1 MPKPRAKVKSQSRAK
16 SKAAE
21 SDVATPDD
29 ALFRAGVALAVIRS
43 RFETVCSVAVG
54 LEDSGADSHSL
65 VAMQAV
71 AEKGIREC
79 ADAIKTL
86 HEARKAIAVHPVK
99 SAAGKEPATAKKR
112 ARRQRA

>member
-1 MPKPRAKVKSQSRAK
+1 LPKAKTKIKSASGGK
-16 SKAAE
+16 SKAAA
-21 SDVATPDD
+21 DDIATPDD

-79 ADAIKTL
+79 AEAIKTL

-99 SAAGKEPATAKKR
+99 SAMGKEPATARKR